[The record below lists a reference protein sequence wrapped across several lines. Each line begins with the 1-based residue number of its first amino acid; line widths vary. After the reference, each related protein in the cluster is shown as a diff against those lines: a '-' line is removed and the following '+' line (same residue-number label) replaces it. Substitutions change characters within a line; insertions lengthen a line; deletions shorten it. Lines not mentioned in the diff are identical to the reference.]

1 MSGSRLATLPSRLL
15 RLVGFVAVVSAG
27 GGGLLHHGWWAV
39 AAMMSWTGWVI
50 WIVAPERPRWPT
62 VTCLVAM
69 AIGGGLTTAW
79 SAGSAITALA
89 AVFAGFALLEEPV
102 AVGAVISALAMFC
115 SGVSELVS
123 GDEPRS
129 LLAVISGALVM
140 GLMGWTRRQSRIS
153 AGQNR
158 LLVEQN
164 RVIRAER
171 DRAAALAERGRI
183 ARDMHDVLAHTLGG
197 LVLQL
202 DAADALL
209 EAGEVDRAA
218 ERVRASHR
226 LAVSGL
232 ADARQVV
239 GALRAEG
246 VDLGAELQRLADDH
260 RSGGGRVELRADAD
274 LRGLDEQTA
283 VAVSRAVQEALT
295 NARKHAPGQVV
306 SIDLRTSAT
315 ELGVVVTNSLTHR
328 LGALA
333 YSGSGAGLLGMTE
346 RIRALGGTVS
356 AGRADGRW
364 TVRMAVPITTP
375 SSETDAAQQESE
387 KG

>member
-1 MSGSRLATLPSRLL
+1 MTESPLATFPSRLL
-15 RLVGFVAVVSAG
+15 RLVGLVAVVAAG
-27 GGGLLHHGWWAV
+27 GGTVLQHGWWAV
-39 AAMMSWTGWVI
+39 PAVMSWLGWAV

-62 VTCLVAM
+62 LTALFAM

-89 AVFAGFALLEEPV
+89 VVFAGFALLNEPV
-102 AVGAVISALAMFC
+102 AVGVVLAALAIFGAGI
-115 SGVSELVS
+115 SDLAA

-129 LLAVISGALVM
+129 LLAVVSGALVM

-153 AGQNR
+153 AEQNR

-164 RVIRAER
+164 RIIRAER
-171 DRAAALAERGRI
+171 DRAAALTERGRI

-218 ERVRASHR
+218 ERVKASHR

-232 ADARQVV
+232 ADARRVV

-246 VDLGAELQRLADDH
+246 VDLGAELHRLADDH
-260 RSGGGRVELRADAD
+260 RGSGGRVEVGVDAE

-283 VAVSRAVQEALT
+283 VALSRAVQEALT
-295 NARKHAPGQVV
+295 NARKHAPGQPV
-306 SIDLRTSAT
+306 SIDLRTTGANIAVTVSNP
-315 ELGVVVTNSLTHR
+315 LGSR
-328 LGALA
+328 IGALA
-333 YSGSGAGLLGMTE
+333 RSGSGAGLLGMTE
-346 RIRALGGTVS
+346 RIAALGGSVA
-356 AGRADGRW
+356 AGREEDRWVVRILVPATQRAD
-364 TVRMAVPITTP
+364 AP
-375 SSETDAAQQESE
+375 E
-387 KG
+387 